1 MCNWMCNVN
10 FYSYMLGEPETLLL
24 LNLPTTTVACSCV
37 LMSLSVTYC
46 LSLDLLCDSVNLCD
60 SYLLLC
66 VCHLLS
72 FDELEGAL
80 RPHVLKGILC
90 FVHHLTTE
98 V

>member
-1 MCNWMCNVN
+1 M
-10 FYSYMLGEPETLLL
+10 TI
-24 LNLPTTTVACSCV
+24 LNLPTTTAACSCV
-37 LMSLSVTYC
+37 VMSLSVTYC

-72 FDELEGAL
+72 LDELEGTL
-80 RPHVLKGILC
+80 HPHVLKGILC

>member
-1 MCNWMCNVN
+1 MCNPNS
-10 FYSYMLGEPETLLL
+10 YSMYVCLLLGEPESLGP
-24 LNLPTTTVACSCV
+24 LNLPTTTAVCSCV

-46 LSLDLLCDSVNLCD
+46 LSLDLLCDSVNICD
-60 SYLLLC
+60 SCLLLC
-66 VCHLLS
+66 VSHLLS
-72 FDELEGAL
+72 LDELEGTL

>member
-1 MCNWMCNVN
+1 MCNWMCKVN
-10 FYSYMLGEPETLLL
+10 FYSCMLGEPETLLL
-24 LNLPTTTVACSCV
+24 LNLPTTTAVCSCV

-46 LSLDLLCDSVNLCD
+46 LSLDLLYDSVNLCD

-72 FDELEGAL
+72 LDELEGTL
-80 RPHVLKGILC
+80 RSHVLKGILC
-90 FVHHLTTE
+90 FVHHLTTK